1 MSLRD
6 RKPPTGEYR
15 NREHLWSRIK
25 APFDGTPET
34 VPYEVGGKYDGRDI
48 RSIGI
53 TKNIYGNR
61 YYLIVAGDKYHAP
74 QRFEFD
80 EKHDMLSSKALLT

>member
-6 RKPPTGEYR
+6 RKPLTGEYR
-15 NREHLWSRIK
+15 EREHLWSRIK
-25 APFDGTPET
+25 PQFDGTPET
-34 VPYEVGGKYDGRDI
+34 VPYEVGGKYDGREI

-53 TKNIYGNR
+53 TKNIYGKR
-61 YYLIVAGDKYHAP
+61 YYLIVAGDKTHAP

-80 EKHDMLSSKALLT
+80 EKHDMLSSKALL